1 MNEILDK
8 LLSLSAESEVVEFKE
23 AKTQYDK
30 NKLGEYFSALSNEA
44 NLKGLACAWLVLGV
58 KNDRMVVGTSIS
70 EAQINDYKLEMAS
83 FTSPRLS
90 FDEVYR
96 VETESK
102 TVILCKIPAA
112 PEGMPVSWKG
122 FHYGRDGESIGALN
136 LREQDLIRLQGKHQ
150 DWSVQIIKE
159 ATIEALDATA
169 IAKAKEKFKEKK
181 VGTHLYDEVDK
192 WDTATFLDKAKIT
205 LDGKITNAAII
216 LLGKPESV
224 HFISPAVCQITWKL
238 ESGEEKAY
246 QHFEP
251 PLFLTVN
258 DVLARIRNVR
268 FKFFPNNQLI
278 ATEVLKYDPE
288 VILEALNNCIA
299 HQDYG
304 MQSRII
310 LTEKSGK
317 LIFDSAGSFF
327 EGSADDYTLGEK
339 TPKKY
344 RNKWLVEAMLNLNM
358 IDSLGYGIHKMYK
371 SQKQRFFP
379 LPDYTHSTSNSVV
392 LEIYGHS
399 IDEKYAKLLIE
410 RKDDLSLTEVILLDK
425 IQKNIAII
433 DDAAKLL
440 KNKGLIEGRKPNYY
454 VSIAVAKA
462 TGEKTEYIKQRGID
476 DGYCQKMI
484 VQYLQKF
491 GEGKREAFEKLLLD
505 KLPDVLDIDQKRNKI
520 KNNLQSLKNQ
530 GVITSIGKIWKMSKT
545 E

>member
-112 PEGMPVSWKG
+112 PEGIPVSWKG

-159 ATIEALDATA
+159 ATLEALDATA

-299 HQDYG
+299 HQDYE

-371 SQKQRFFP
+371 SQRQRFFP
-379 LPDYTHSTSNSVV
+379 LPDYTYSTSNSVV

>member
-58 KNDRMVVGTSIS
+58 KNDRMVVGISIS

-159 ATIEALDATA
+159 ATLEALDATA

-181 VGTHLYDEVDK
+181 VGTHIFEEVDK

-425 IQKNIAII
+425 IQKNIAIT

>member
-299 HQDYG
+299 HQDYE

>member
-112 PEGMPVSWKG
+112 PEGIPVSWKG

-299 HQDYG
+299 HQDYE

-371 SQKQRFFP
+371 SQRQRFFP
-379 LPDYTHSTSNSVV
+379 LPDYTYSTSNSVV